1 MNLSPEEIAKAKAEL
16 AKMHHQSYLDK
27 LPEADRELL
36 KKYPKHTLEAAR
48 MIDATP
54 LTPCVCGCRSAFDL
68 IRLQETGNQFHISG
82 DHT

>member
-16 AKMHHQSYLDK
+16 AKMHHQAYLNS
-27 LPEADRELL
+27 LSPADRELL
-36 KKYPKHTLEAAR
+36 RKYPKHTLEAAR

-68 IRLQETGNQFHISG
+68 IRLQETGNFHING